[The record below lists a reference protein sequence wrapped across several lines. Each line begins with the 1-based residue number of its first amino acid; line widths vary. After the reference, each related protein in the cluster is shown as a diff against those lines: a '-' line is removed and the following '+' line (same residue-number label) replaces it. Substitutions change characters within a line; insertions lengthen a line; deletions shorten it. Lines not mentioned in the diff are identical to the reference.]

1 MCVNSPGRTM
11 QVQSTPITTEVPM
24 GSFTKLVVAPALTLG
39 AIVGLASLTTPDDPA
54 GATSP
59 PSVTATYSHE
69 VLQRD
74 ADMTQQMSAPSANTS
89 AQLHR
94 DDEQLVRSQDP
105 AYLRGLEQH
114 QAGLDQMLATPT
126 P

>member
-1 MCVNSPGRTM
+1 M
-11 QVQSTPITTEVPM
+11 QAQSTQITREVPM
-24 GSFTKLVVAPALTLG
+24 GPFTKLVVGPALTLG
-39 AIVGLASLTTPDDPA
+39 AIAGFASLTTPDDPA
-54 GATSP
+54 GSKSP
-59 PSVTATYSHE
+59 ASVTATYSHE

-94 DDEQLVRSQDP
+94 DDEQLVRSQNS
-105 AYLRGLEQH
+105 AYLDALEQH
-114 QAGLDQMLATPT
+114 EAGLDQMLADPA